1 MAIGDLISWAGW
13 RPPAPRQPD
22 PFAAL
27 HREMNRLF
35 EDFWQGFE
43 AGDFGF
49 GRQTAWPHVEVAETD
64 NEFRVTAELPGLEQ
78 KDVEVL
84 LGDGALTLRGEKK
97 SEIDDKNRHFSERR
111 YGRFE
116 RRIPLAG
123 EIDRD
128 KVNAA
133 FKNGVLTVTLPK
145 APQAVGRSQRIAITS
160 G

>member
-1 MAIGDLISWAGW
+1 MAMRDLITWGGW
-13 RPPAPRQPD
+13 PAPAPRQQD

-27 HREMNRLF
+27 HRELNRLF
-35 EDFWQGFE
+35 EDFWQGFG
-43 AGDFGF
+43 AGDLGL
-49 GRQTAWPHVEVAETD
+49 GREAWPHIEIAETD
-64 NEFRVTAELPGLEQ
+64 NEFKVTAELPSLEQ
-78 KDVEVL
+78 QDVEVL

-116 RRIPLAG
+116 RHIPLAV
-123 EIDRD
+123 EVDRD
-128 KVNAA
+128 KVNAV

-145 APQAVGRSQRIAITS
+145 TPQAVAQSKRIPIA